1 MKKLIIKLLLLFTII
16 TSLETQELLAKS
28 TGFNDELQSF
38 NTSLLSPTAVWP
50 KGPKA
55 KTLSADSA
63 IVMDANTGLI
73 LYEKNAHKVHYPA
86 SITKILTS
94 LLTIENC
101 SLNET
106 VTFTESEVLGLE
118 YGASNIGTMIGET
131 LTIEQ
136 CLYAIMLSS
145 ANEVCLGVADYIAG
159 SISNFSDMMNERAL
173 ALGCKNTHF
182 SNPNGLH
189 SDDHYTTAYDMA
201 LISKEALKSDTFRKV
216 TGTKVAYIPKTNKYE
231 PRVLPNHHNML
242 HTYTTSYYLYDGCIG
257 GKTGYTSAAQSTL
270 VTFAERNGMTLICV
284 VMRAA
289 SPKTN
294 STCNQYTDTAALL
307 NFAFENYQVHNLS
320 ASIVAADDTESP
332 LFTKFHSI
340 FNPEQSPLQTS
351 TNGQILLP
359 IGVDTT
365 EASQEVTFYDEQN
378 ESNSEYEIGNV
389 SYSYKDKIVGNTNIY
404 FNTETSSDY
413 LTLDEDIEYTSSVS
427 ISGEAKN
434 SIKIIRRITIV
445 LCILFILI
453 FVIFYMKLLE
463 KRRKISRRRY
473 YSKMEQKEKRRDL
486 HF

>member
-1 MKKLIIKLLLLFTII
+1 MKKFIIKLLLLFTII
-16 TSLETQELLAKS
+16 TSLETQEIVAKNTS
-28 TGFNDELQSF
+28 TGHLFQNEKSSELS
-38 NTSLLSPTAVWP
+38 SDVAWP
-50 KGPKA
+50 KGPKE
-55 KTLSADSA
+55 KSLSAESA

-86 SITKILTS
+86 SITKILTT
-94 LLTIENC
+94 LLAIENC

-106 VTFTESEVLGLE
+106 VTFTESEVTGLE

-159 SISNFSDMMNERAL
+159 DIPSFSDMMNERAL

-242 HTYTTSYYLYDGCIG
+242 NTYTTSLYLYDGCIG
-257 GKTGYTSAAQSTL
+257 GKTGYTSVAQSTL
-270 VTFAERNGMTLICV
+270 VTFAERDGMTLICV

-294 STCNQYTDTAALL
+294 TTCNQYTDTAALL
-307 NFAFENYQVHNLS
+307 NFGFENYQVHNLS
-320 ASIVAADDTESP
+320 SSTIETDYTESP
-332 LFTKFHSI
+332 LFTKFNSI
-340 FNPEQSPLQTS
+340 FDVAHSPLQTS
-351 TNGQILLP
+351 TNGQIILP
-359 IGVDTT
+359 VGVD
-365 EASQEVTFYDEQN
+365 ASKAIQEVTFYENQN
-378 ESNSEYEIGNV
+378 EDNGEYEIGNV
-389 SYSYKDKIVGNTNIY
+389 SYSYGNKFVGSTNIY
-404 FNTETSSDY
+404 FNTEVSQNTLTSSA
-413 LTLDEDIEYTSSVS
+413 DIEYTSSTV
-427 ISGEAKN
+427 ISKKGRN
-434 SIKIIRRITIV
+434 SATIIRRITIV
-445 LCILFILI
+445 VCVLFVVLFI
-453 FVIFYMKLLE
+453 IFYMKLLE

-473 YSKMEQKEKRRDL
+473 YSNMNKKNKKKDL